1 MTVDKPRSGRPRSV
15 RTKQLKKSVRERIK
29 FNPKW
34 SVQKI
39 AKEYNISTRTMRR
52 LLNHELGL
60 KSYKFRKVQLLSDIN
75 KKRRLE
81 KCRKL
86 RNRFTGGRHLE
97 ILFTDEKLFSVECS
111 SNRDNDRILS
121 SYQKEISLVQ
131 RVVKRTQKPA
141 IMVWAGITSTGRT
154 PLYLLIKV

>member
-1 MTVDKPRSGRPRSV
+1 MSKAPYLYD
-15 RTKQLKKSVRERIK
+15 LKFYFI
-29 FNPKW
+29 F
-34 SVQKI
+34 
-39 AKEYNISTRTMRR
+39 
-52 LLNHELGL
+52 
-60 KSYKFRKVQLLSDIN
+60 
-75 KKRRLE
+75 